1 MDGLSIILPN
11 YNGKHLFEK
20 YFEKNLE
27 IFKNLNCKFEIIVVD
42 DASKDDSVSFLKENY
57 NDEII
62 IIEKKENDGFSKT
75 CNIGIKASKFE
86 IIFLLNTDVLLTPN
100 YFDTIFKYFEKEDTF
115 GVMGR
120 ITGMKDTIIQ
130 DSARLPKLSVKKIKP
145 SHFFYIDD
153 TDFWTPTLYLSG
165 AVALIDSKK
174 LKELKGFNELFSPF
188 YGEDFELSLRAWRLG
203 WKCYYHHE
211 SICRHE
217 ISGST
222 KNYKKKY
229 WIKNIYF
236 RNKYFAHYLH
246 YDGFDLF
253 LWLIQVII
261 TDLIPSIFSL
271 NHYKIKAY
279 KTLIKRKQELDNYKS
294 DFKKIM
300 ETHHSKKTI
309 SNVFLEIKEMIR
321 GQKIETIN

>member
-27 IFKNLNCKFEIIVVD
+27 IFKSLKCEYEIILVD
-42 DASKDDSVSFLKENY
+42 DASTDESVAFLKENF
-57 NDEII
+57 NDKIT
-62 IIEKKENDGFSKT
+62 IIEKKENCGFSKT
-75 CNIGIKASKFE
+75 CNIGIKASKYE
-86 IIFLLNTDVLLTPN
+86 IIFLLNTDVVLTPN
-100 YFDTIFKYFEKEDTF
+100 YFDSIFKYFEKQDTF

-120 ITGMKDTIIQ
+120 IIGMTDTIIQ
-130 DSARLPKLSVKKIKP
+130 DAARLPKISGKKIKP
-145 SHFFYIDD
+145 SNFFYIDNK
-153 TDFWTPTLYLSG
+153 DFLTPTLYLSG
-165 AVALIDSKK
+165 AIALIDSKK
-174 LKELKGFNELFSPF
+174 LKELGGFNELFSPF

-217 ISGST
+217 IAGST
-222 KNYKKKY
+222 KNYEKKY

-236 RNKYFAHYLH
+236 RNRYFVHYLH
-246 YDGFDLF
+246 YNGFDLF
-253 LWLIQVII
+253 FWLLQVII
-261 TDLIPSIFSL
+261 IDLMPSVFSV

-279 KTLIKRKQELDNYKS
+279 KTLLQKKKELDNYKS
-294 DFKKIM
+294 DFKKLM
-300 ETHHSKKTI
+300 EKHHSARTVAD
-309 SNVFLEIKEMIR
+309 VFLEVKKMIK

>member
-27 IFKNLNCKFEIIVVD
+27 IFKSLKCKYEIIIVD
-42 DASKDDSVSFLKENY
+42 DASTDNSVSFLKKNY
-57 NDEII
+57 NDKIT
-62 IIEKKENDGFSKT
+62 IIEKKENGGFSKT
-75 CNIGIKASKFE
+75 CNIGIHASKFE

-100 YFDTIFKYFEKEDTF
+100 YFQTIFKCFEKEDTF

-120 ITGMKDTIIQ
+120 IIGMNDDIIQ
-130 DSARLPKLSVKKIKP
+130 DSARLPIISGKKIKP

-153 TDFWTPTLYLSG
+153 KDFLTPTLYLSG
-165 AVALIDSKK
+165 AIALIDSKK

-211 SICRHE
+211 SVCKHE

-222 KNYKKKY
+222 KNYEKKY

-253 LWLIQVII
+253 LWLIQIII
-261 TDLIPSIFSL
+261 TDLIPSVFCF
-271 NHYKIKAY
+271 NRYKIKAY
-279 KTLIKRKQELDNYKS
+279 KSLIKKKIELDKYKS
-294 DFKKIM
+294 DFRELMAI
-300 ETHHSKKTI
+300 HHSNKTV
-309 SNVFLEIKEMIR
+309 SDVFLEIREMIK